1 MGRHAIVN
9 IYTLPILRQINE
21 KVKLFLYYFPL
32 LSLSLNKK
40 MDKGQDNRD
49 MTELYQGWVGD
60 PADNTII
67 FSEIM

>member
-1 MGRHAIVN
+1 M
-9 IYTLPILRQINE
+9 
-21 KVKLFLYYFPL
+21 
-32 LSLSLNKK
+32 
-40 MDKGQDNRD
+40 QDNRD